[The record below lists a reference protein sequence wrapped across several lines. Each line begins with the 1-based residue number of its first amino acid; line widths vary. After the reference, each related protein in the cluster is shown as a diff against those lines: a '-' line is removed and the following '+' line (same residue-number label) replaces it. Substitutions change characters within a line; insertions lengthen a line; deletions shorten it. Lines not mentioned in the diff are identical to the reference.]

1 MSSPE
6 WHAPRKRLVRLTRG
20 PSSCRPTCVVID
32 RKPRRGLG
40 LYVSESAPGEL
51 FIIRNV
57 VPERPF
63 ASLTLIKTGGADG
76 KATDRGRPEESDRHH
91 QGEGRRGHRQSPPG
105 VGGQVRKDRGPH
117 PQRRRQGDGCRARGR

>member
-6 WHAPRKRLVRLTRG
+6 WHAPRKRLVRLRRG
-20 PSSCRPTCVVID
+20 PSSRRPTCVVID
-32 RKPRRGLG
+32 RKARRGLG

-76 KATDRGRPEESDRHH
+76 QPTVRGGPEERDRHH
-91 QGEGRRGHRQSPPG
+91 QGEGGRGHSQPRPG
-105 VGGQVRKDRGPH
+105 FGGQSG
-117 PQRRRQGDGCRARGR
+117 